1 MRSYRAVRST
11 RRCAC
16 LLVSTARPCTYHA
29 TARVVFRAL
38 PGARIQRV
46 DACGV
51 HDHLL
56 AIELADRRALD
67 VVVKAFVRP
76 RRRRAGAQGASSV

>member
-1 MRSYRAVRST
+1 MRSYRAVRSA

-16 LLVSTARPCTYHA
+16 LLVAAARPCTFRA
-29 TARVVFRAL
+29 TSRVVFRAL

-46 DACGV
+46 DACGI

-56 AIELADRRALD
+56 AIELADRHALD
-67 VVVKAFVRP
+67 VVVKSYVRP
-76 RRRRAGAQGASSV
+76 RRRPNQRSVA